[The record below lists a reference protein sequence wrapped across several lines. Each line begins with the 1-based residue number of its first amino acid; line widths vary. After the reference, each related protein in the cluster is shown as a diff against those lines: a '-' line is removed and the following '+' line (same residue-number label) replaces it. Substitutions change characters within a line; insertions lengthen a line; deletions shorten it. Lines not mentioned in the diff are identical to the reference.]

1 MRRYAMNVFQAPPGT
16 SAAELITPPDELTRL
31 VVEAA
36 VNAPSVHNT
45 QPWLFKASESEISVY
60 TNPSRQL
67 RVADP
72 RGRELVLSCGA
83 AVFTMRVALRHAGV
97 VPAVSVL
104 PDAEQP
110 DLVARVTWGGQVPP
124 VEYERQLFAEITR
137 RRTHRGGFSP
147 EPLPRGAL
155 EALREEAGLEGAMLR
170 ILAQDEQRAALAVV
184 VEAGEHALRLDGAR
198 ALEEARWAPP
208 PGSPRRDGVPATA
221 YPARP
226 PRTEPNFPTRDFAR
240 GHGWGIRPHA
250 PGQLSRS
257 AGVVCILATS
267 VDEPTDWVRAGQA
280 LQRVLLCA
288 SSYGVAAALHSQ
300 PLELTTLRE
309 FIRVELSGRAYPQM
323 VLRLGA
329 TSQTTASIRR
339 PVDEVLL

>member
-1 MRRYAMNVFQAPPGT
+1 MDVFHAPPDRSPG
-16 SAAELITPPDELTRL
+16 ELTTRPDELARL

-36 VNAPSVHNT
+36 VQAPSVHNT
-45 QPWLFKASESEISVY
+45 QPWRFRASESEISVY
-60 TNPSRQL
+60 TDPSRQL

-72 RGRELVLSCGA
+72 RGRELLVSCGA
-83 AVFTMRVALRHAGV
+83 AVFTMRVALRQAGV
-97 VPAVSVL
+97 VPTVSVL
-104 PDAEQP
+104 PDADQP

-124 VEYERQLFAEITR
+124 VEYERQLFTEIAR

-155 EALREEAGLEGAMLR
+155 EALREEAALEGAMLR
-170 ILAQDEQRAALAVV
+170 VLAQDEQRAALAAV
-184 VEAGEHALRLDGAR
+184 VEAGERALRLDGAR
-198 ALEEARWAPP
+198 AQEEARWAPP
-208 PGSPRRDGVPATA
+208 PGSLRRDGVPPTG

-226 PRTEPNFPTRDFAR
+226 PRTEPYFPSRDFAR

-267 VDEPTDWVRAGQA
+267 VDEPRDWVQAGQA

-288 SSYGVAAALHSQ
+288 SSFGVAAAMHSQ

-309 FIRVELSGRAYPQM
+309 FIRVELSGRAHPQM
-323 VLRLGA
+323 VLRFGA
-329 TSQTTASIRR
+329 TSQTAVSFRR
-339 PVDEVLL
+339 PVEEVLL